1 MRLFGERGYAATSV
15 ADIQLA
21 CGLTG
26 GSGAL
31 YKHFASKRDLLAEG
45 VRRYV
50 AGMERAAS

>member
-1 MRLFGERGYAATSV
+1 MRERLVQEATRLFAQRGYAATSV

-31 YKHFASKRDLLAEG
+31 
-45 VRRYV
+45 
-50 AGMERAAS
+50 